1 MTSLT
6 SAAEKSLGAEGN
18 SQTAKDP
25 ASAEAELCA
34 GTAENE
40 MEPGTSVQAGM
51 ARSGADVML
60 PSDKGN
66 GATRTGVEKV
76 TNNDKSL
83 LASPVWP
90 VYDWSCE

>member
-25 ASAEAELCA
+25 ASAETELRA
-34 GTAENE
+34 GTAKNE
-40 MEPGTSVQAGM
+40 MEPGTGMQTGTAGSR
-51 ARSGADVML
+51 AEVML
-60 PSDKGN
+60 PSAEGN
-66 GATRTGVEKV
+66 GATRTEAEKV
-76 TNNDKSL
+76 TSGDELL

-90 VYDWSCE
+90 AHDLNNR